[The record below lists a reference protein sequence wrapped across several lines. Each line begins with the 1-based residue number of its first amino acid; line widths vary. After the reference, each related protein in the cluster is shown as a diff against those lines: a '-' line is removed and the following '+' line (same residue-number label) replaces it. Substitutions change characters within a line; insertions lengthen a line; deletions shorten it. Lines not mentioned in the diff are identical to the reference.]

1 MNINEIMHRAL
12 MAGVGIPEKLKELID
27 ELVEKGEL
35 SKSQG
40 ARLAKECSEK
50 AIKSGEDLS
59 KGISELISKALEK
72 MNIPARDEVESI
84 KRKVT
89 ALSAKIKK
97 LEEASGGKE

>member
-40 ARLAKECSEK
+40 ARLVKECSEK
-50 AIKSGEDLS
+50 VTKSGEDLS
-59 KGISELISKALEK
+59 KGISELISKTLEK

-84 KRKVT
+84 KRKLT
-89 ALSAKIKK
+89 ALSSKVKK

>member
-50 AIKSGEDLS
+50 AIKSG
-59 KGISELISKALEK
+59 
-72 MNIPARDEVESI
+72 
-84 KRKVT
+84 
-89 ALSAKIKK
+89 
-97 LEEASGGKE
+97 